1 MQLKVSAT
9 KIPTNDTP
17 LARTTVKIPPPQER
31 FAVIAA
37 QWTDWLPA
45 PAT

>member
-9 KIPTNDTP
+9 KIPANDTP
-17 LARTTVKIPPPQER
+17 LARTTVKIQPRQER

-37 QWTDWLPA
+37 LWTDWLPV
-45 PAT
+45 PAA